1 MNRELEDTYF
11 QLLLGISIFDQKD
24 HYVISVRFQNR
35 TRFLM
40 QCYATVLHRDK
51 INVLQYSTCLKFL
64 LKS

>member
-40 QCYATVLHRDK
+40 QCYATVSR
-51 INVLQYSTCLKFL
+51 SSFL
-64 LKS
+64 